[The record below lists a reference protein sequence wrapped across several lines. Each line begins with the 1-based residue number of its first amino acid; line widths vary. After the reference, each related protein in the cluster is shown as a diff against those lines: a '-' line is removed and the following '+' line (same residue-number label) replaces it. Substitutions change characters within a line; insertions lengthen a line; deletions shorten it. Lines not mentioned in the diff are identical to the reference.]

1 MGTFTELHAM
11 SKLKLA
17 DGSDRWPQL
26 TAKMQEL
33 VEQQFISIRRDLK
46 AYTLEK
52 YDHRRSLLDWADCW
66 HRALSRPNMAIRE
79 TELTQAA
86 RQSLQD
92 LECEGLVDPKVES
105 SSVSAVNVSKA
116 VQISVTL
123 SFTDDEGRYALAR
136 FIWSRK
142 WNVSYRRGVDPSFQ
156 PAPNGATS
164 TAGRLGR
171 GALTTSAITN
181 TRSLSSRNW
190 KRELVRIRTWK
201 ARSLRCAPRS
211 SVSTMYHAKSSLG
224 RSW

>member
-1 MGTFTELHAM
+1 M

-17 DGSDRWPQL
+17 NGSDRWPQL

-33 VEQQFISIRRDLK
+33 VEQQFTTIRRDLR
-46 AYTLEK
+46 AYKLEN

-79 TELTQAA
+79 TELTEEA
-86 RQSLQD
+86 RKSLED
-92 LECEGLVDPKVES
+92 LKCEGLVDPKIES

-142 WNVSYRRGVDPSFQ
+142 WKVSYQQGADPSFK
-156 PAPNGATS
+156 PVPNWGYDYSWEIRPWSLKNQRDHENTVS
-164 TAGRLGR
+164 F
-171 GALTTSAITN
+171 ITELE
-181 TRSLSSRNW
+181 TRASSYTDL
-190 KRELVRIRTWK
+190 EGTI
-201 ARSLRCAPRS
+201 ASICS
-211 SVSTMYHAKSSLG
+211 G
-224 RSW
+224 Q

>member
-1 MGTFTELHAM
+1 
-11 SKLKLA
+11 
-17 DGSDRWPQL
+17 
-26 TAKMQEL
+26 MQEL

-52 YDHRRSLLDWADCW
+52 YDHRRSLPDWADCW

-156 PAPNGATS
+156 PAPNWGYEYSWEIRPWSLDNQRDHEHTVSFVTELETRASSYPDLEGTIAS
-164 TAGRLGR
+164 MC
-171 GALTTSAITN
+171 SAQ
-181 TRSLSSRNW
+181 
-190 KRELVRIRTWK
+190 
-201 ARSLRCAPRS
+201 
-211 SVSTMYHAKSSLG
+211 
-224 RSW
+224 

>member
-86 RQSLQD
+86 RHSLQD

-156 PAPNGATS
+156 PAPNWGYEYSWEIRPWSLDNQRDHEHTVSFVTELETRASSYPDLEGTIAS
-164 TAGRLGR
+164 MC
-171 GALTTSAITN
+171 SAQ
-181 TRSLSSRNW
+181 
-190 KRELVRIRTWK
+190 
-201 ARSLRCAPRS
+201 
-211 SVSTMYHAKSSLG
+211 
-224 RSW
+224 